1 MGMTSNRVT
10 VLSAAL
16 ALLCSGGPAYA
27 GNECS
32 NATLRGTYGFSVH
45 GELLGLLDSQGLHRY
60 TTASIID
67 GVALQK
73 FDGAGHFA
81 RTDFL
86 TIDGAP
92 RAAQTEF
99 NPNQSGSYTVSADCT
114 GSMHMVYNSGAV
126 LDARIVVADEGKV
139 VKGILNAETV
149 PSSDPA
155 ADGTQCSANCVLGVQ
170 VSLDGRKVE
179 GR

>member
-1 MGMTSNRVT
+1 MTSKRVPM
-10 VLSAAL
+10 LSVAL
-16 ALLCSGGPAYA
+16 ALLCASGSVWA
-27 GNECS
+27 GDECS
-32 NATLRGTYGFSVH
+32 NATLRGAYGFSVH

-86 TIDGAP
+86 TVNGAP
-92 RAAQTEF
+92 RAAQTAF
-99 NPNQSGSYTVSADCT
+99 NPNQTGTYIVNADCT
-114 GSMHMVYNSGAV
+114 GSMHMVYDSGAV
-126 LDARIVVADEGKV
+126 LDARIVIADEGKV
-139 VKGILNAETV
+139 VKGILSAETV
-149 PSSDPA
+149 PSSDAA

-170 VSLDGRKVE
+170 VSLDGKKVE

>member
-1 MGMTSNRVT
+1 MTSKRVT

-16 ALLCSGGPAYA
+16 ACLCFGGEAYA
-27 GNECS
+27 EGECS
-32 NATLRGTYGFSVH
+32 NATLRGAYGFSVH
-45 GELLGLLDSQGLHRY
+45 GQLLGLLDTQGLHPY

-86 TIDGAP
+86 TVNGAP
-92 RAAQTEF
+92 RAAQTAF
-99 NPNQSGSYTVSADCT
+99 NPNQTGTYTVNADCT

-126 LDARIVVADEGKV
+126 LDAQIVVADEGKI
-139 VKGILNAETV
+139 VKGILSAETV
-149 PSSDPA
+149 PSSEPA